1 MNDIVQAEKYLTTD
15 DIDIEYGNIRYF
27 AESAR

>member
-1 MNDIVQAEKYLTTD
+1 MNAIVQSEKYLTTD
-15 DIDIEYGNIRYF
+15 DIDIESGNIRDF

>member
-15 DIDIEYGNIRYF
+15 DIDIECGNISYF

>member
-15 DIDIEYGNIRYF
+15 DIDIKCGIIRYLTQ
-27 AESAR
+27 SAK